1 MSLARSLARSI
12 ILVVLLCVVPAF
24 QAAEPFRYPEAKHGK
39 GELKY
44 INGVPV
50 VVLQGKPAEIGEQ
63 MGVLTAK
70 PAGRLLNYPRDFLKA
85 INLDATWPVIL
96 ALGKGL
102 VQHFPPDY
110 LAEMEAGVKATGLDR
125 DLFIAGNTMFDIKKV
140 VGCSTI
146 CIEPERSATKGMLMG
161 RNLDFPTLGYLHEY
175 TLVVVC
181 KPEGK
186 RAWASVGF
194 PGCIGVL
201 SGMNEA
207 GLTLA
212 VLESYSANDKS
223 LKFDGDGTP
232 YAMCFR
238 RLLEECATVEEAEK
252 LLRTMKR
259 TTRLNLAIC
268 DTKTSAVIEITPKTV
283 AIRHGEN
290 GICSCTN
297 HFRTKDL
304 TTGLNCWRYPLL
316 EKCKE
321 MDKIDVKEVAKK
333 LHEVNQGNLTLQSMI
348 FEPAALKVHVAI
360 GPPPASALPMK
371 EVDLA
376 PMLKK

>member
-1 MSLARSLARSI
+1 MSWPRSLA
-12 ILVVLLCVVPAF
+12 VVLLLCFVPASP
-24 QAAEPFRYPEAKHGK
+24 AAEPFRYPEATHGK

-63 MGVLTAK
+63 MGLLTAK
-70 PAGRLLNYPRDFLKA
+70 PAGRLFNYPRDFLKA

-102 VQHFPPDY
+102 VPHFPPDY
-110 LAEMEAGVKATGLDR
+110 RAEMDAGLKATGLDR

-140 VGCSTI
+140 VGCSTL
-146 CIEPERSATKGMLMG
+146 CIEPERSATKGMLLG

-201 SGMNEA
+201 SGMNDA

-212 VLESYSANDKS
+212 VLESYAANDKS
-223 LKFDGDGTP
+223 LKFDGEGTP

-238 RLLEECATVEEAEK
+238 RVLEECATVDDAEK

-268 DTKTSAVIEITPKTV
+268 DTKTAAVIEITPKTI
-283 AIRHGEN
+283 AARYAEN
-290 GICSCTN
+290 GICPCTN

-321 MDKIDVKEVAKK
+321 MEKIDIKDVAKK

-348 FEPAALKVHVAI
+348 FEPATLKVHVAI
-360 GPPPASALPMK
+360 GPPPTSALPMK
-371 EVDLA
+371 TVELA
-376 PMLKK
+376 PLLKK